1 MMGIC
6 HVETT
11 PLTVECTFVGRHE
24 RFQYTKVGASNVPIR

>member
-11 PLTVECTFVGRHE
+11 PQAVECTFVGRHE